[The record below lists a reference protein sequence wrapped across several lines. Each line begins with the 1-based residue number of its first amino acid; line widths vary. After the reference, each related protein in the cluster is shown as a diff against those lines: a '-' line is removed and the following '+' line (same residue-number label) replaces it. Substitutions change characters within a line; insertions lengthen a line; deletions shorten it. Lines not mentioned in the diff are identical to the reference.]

1 MLLIFVQNMFA
12 HPLSG
17 NIAGQVFGA
26 NANRKD
32 AFITSSPNEQ
42 TNMRTVGKLHFS
54 IRNINNIS
62 NLK

>member
-1 MLLIFVQNMFA
+1 MYVVDMLLIFVQMFA

-26 NANRKD
+26 NDNRKD

-42 TNMRTVGKLHFS
+42 TSMRTVWWESCIFQ
-54 IRNINNIS
+54 
-62 NLK
+62 

>member
-1 MLLIFVQNMFA
+1 MYVVDMLLIFVQNMFA

-26 NANRKD
+26 NDNRKD

-42 TNMRTVGKLHFS
+42 TNMRTVLGKLHFQ
-54 IRNINNIS
+54 
-62 NLK
+62 